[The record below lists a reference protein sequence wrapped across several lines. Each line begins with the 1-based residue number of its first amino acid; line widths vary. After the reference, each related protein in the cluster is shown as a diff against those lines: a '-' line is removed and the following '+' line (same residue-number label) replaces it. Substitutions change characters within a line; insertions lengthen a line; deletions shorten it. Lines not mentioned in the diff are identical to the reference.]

1 MYVCIPFVI
10 KLVDI
15 RDEIDRRCV
24 EQEKRN
30 HRMTERKKRKLSR
43 VWTILI
49 TLIIRLYTLTI
60 SHKRYRCDVII
71 NPEFCLIFFFFSQR
85 IDDYFLFQF
94 YECEYPLMMF

>member
-60 SHKRYRCDVII
+60 TQTIS
-71 NPEFCLIFFFFSQR
+71 L
-85 IDDYFLFQF
+85 
-94 YECEYPLMMF
+94 